1 MLTIFIT
8 LCLSVALF
16 TTKLYWPL
24 SAVGFGVVFGI
35 LPLLFVA
42 ESPYH
47 PQQPSIRDN
56 SRNYGTTDLRNHGNW
71 ATRCYEGRN
80 YGITDRA
87 KPNIA
92 TLCCAG
98 QQDDQ
103 STKQLVGRQPLIA
116 HNPLYNL
123 YTLSTKNITTLQKDN
138 GLQTTSQLRADASS
152 KLMAHCS
159 IPLYPFQTAE
169 RQRSPKQLIFGRIP
183 TQSYKSGKAL

>member
-1 MLTIFIT
+1 MKKYRYMQ
-8 LCLSVALF
+8 
-16 TTKLYWPL
+16 TKLYNDTQL
-24 SAVGFGVVFGI
+24 TLGKTARRVVVGI
-35 LPLLFVA
+35 MEL
-42 ESPYH
+42 
-47 PQQPSIRDN
+47 QI
-56 SRNYGTTDLRNHGNW
+56 YGW
-71 ATRCYEGRN
+71 AN
-80 YGITDRA
+80 
-87 KPNIA
+87 PNIA
-92 TLCCAG
+92 TLCCTR

-103 STKQLVGRQPLIA
+103 STKQLVGRLPLIA